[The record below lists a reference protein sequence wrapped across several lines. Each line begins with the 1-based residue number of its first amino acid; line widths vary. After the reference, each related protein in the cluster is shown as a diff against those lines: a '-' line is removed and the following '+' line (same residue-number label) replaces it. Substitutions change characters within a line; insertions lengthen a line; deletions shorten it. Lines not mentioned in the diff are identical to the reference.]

1 MSRSKCNCA
10 IHAIRNVVDYWAR
23 VNAHILKCLSFFLFF
38 LEGPAG
44 DEDLEVD
51 EEEFPNFLVSSGD
64 KAPLQPA
71 PIQHLSQEI
80 SSFSSQVSAE
90 AHPSDNT
97 DKTHSVSQSGSQTA
111 PQVSAEAYPSD
122 NMDKTDSVSQS
133 GSQTAPQVS
142 AEVRPLDNMDKTD
155 SVSQSGSQI
164 APLVS
169 AEAHLS
175 DNMDKTD
182 LVSQTGSQTASQT
195 ADTDLSSEQPQHLL
209 DIPFKCDVAPLQPQA
224 PLQSSSSQTR
234 DPLIGG
240 SGEANLSF
248 ELPGQE
254 GKLSG

>member
-1 MSRSKCNCA
+1 M
-10 IHAIRNVVDYWAR
+10 
-23 VNAHILKCLSFFLFF
+23 
-38 LEGPAG
+38 

-51 EEEFPNFLVSSGD
+51 EEEFPNFSVSSGE

-71 PIQHLSQEI
+71 PIQHLSQKI
-80 SSFSSQVSAE
+80 SSSISSQVSAE
-90 AHPSDNT
+90 AQKSDNT
-97 DKTHSVSQSGSQTA
+97 DKTDSVSQSGSQTA
-111 PQVSAEAYPSD
+111 PQVSAEAQKSD

-142 AEVRPLDNMDKTD
+142 AEAQKSDNTD
-155 SVSQSGSQI
+155 NTDLVSQSGS
-164 APLVS
+164 L
-169 AEAHLS
+169 
-175 DNMDKTD
+175 
-182 LVSQTGSQTASQT
+182 TASQT

-224 PLQSSSSQTR
+224 PLQPSSSQTR

-254 GKLSG
+254 GK

>member
-1 MSRSKCNCA
+1 M
-10 IHAIRNVVDYWAR
+10 
-23 VNAHILKCLSFFLFF
+23 HIFSSIYLFFFFF
-38 LEGPAG
+38 LEGPV

-51 EEEFPNFLVSSGD
+51 QEEFPNFSVSSGE

-80 SSFSSQVSAE
+80 SSSISSQVSAE
-90 AHPSDNT
+90 AQ
-97 DKTHSVSQSGSQTA
+97 K
-111 PQVSAEAYPSD
+111 SD

-142 AEVRPLDNMDKTD
+142 AEAQKSNNMDNTD
-155 SVSQSGSQI
+155 LVSQSGS
-164 APLVS
+164 L
-169 AEAHLS
+169 
-175 DNMDKTD
+175 
-182 LVSQTGSQTASQT
+182 TASQT

-224 PLQSSSSQTR
+224 PLQPSSSQTR

-254 GKLSG
+254 GK